1 MTENQ
6 VIRELSGRLPP
17 GISVA
22 APATRTELAR
32 ETLFSSEQGL
42 NMAAGLSLV
51 AAAFIIVN
59 SLFMNLSERRRQLAT
74 LRTIGATRLQIFGL
88 VVREGLLLGVAGT
101 MLGILAGIGGAA
113 LLTRVMEGVFQTTL
127 PVFRVSLEPVLKAAL
142 LGPGLSFAAVLL
154 PAWTATRISPLEG
167 MRPVPVEATAG
178 RGRWVTLLAAVLMA
192 LGAVGGVALHQG
204 ILAPPSTPAVVASSL
219 VGMSLL
225 IPHFLAASVRLLT
238 RVVEWSGSVNA
249 FLACRQILR
258 QRNRS
263 SLTAGVLFVAI
274 VMSVGMGNSVL
285 NSTQDVKD
293 WVDRRADRRFRGPRH
308 GHVRPDDG
316 RIPGDPRRGSRAG
329 GSGAGGAER
338 GTLDVRQHEGGT
350 AIGDGRR
357 PVIPGRRAPCPWI
370 STRGSRRRCGGG

>member
-1 MTENQ
+1 MTEDQ
-6 VIRELSGRLPP
+6 VVRELSGRLPP

-42 NMAAGLSLV
+42 NMAAALSLV

-88 VVREGLLLGVAGT
+88 VVREGLLLGVVGT

-127 PVFRVSLEPVLKAAL
+127 PVFLVSLEPVLKAAL

-204 ILAPPSTPAVVASSL
+204 ILAPSSTPPVVASAL

-238 RVVEWSGSVNA
+238 LVVEWSGSVNA

-293 WVDRRADRRFRGPRH
+293 WVDPRADRRFRGPRH
-308 GHVRPDDG
+308 DHVRPDH
-316 RIPGDPRRGSRAG
+316 RRVPGDPRRDSRAG

-338 GTLDVRQHEGGT
+338 GTLDVRQHEG
-350 AIGDGRR
+350 
-357 PVIPGRRAPCPWI
+357 
-370 STRGSRRRCGGG
+370 